1 MTKIKLC
8 GLSRPEDIQA
18 ANALQPACVGFVFAP
33 KSKRYVTPAQAAD
46 LKKGLDPAIRAV
58 GVFVNA
64 PPEEAAAL
72 ANEGVIDLI
81 QLHGG
86 EGEAYLQAL
95 RALTPKPILQAFRVD
110 TAADVAAAEASGAD
124 LVLLD
129 VMLPKLDGFTVL
141 RRLRAEGSTTPVLM
155 LTARSELTDR
165 VNGLDSG
172 ADYYLTKPFEP
183 KELLACIRALT
194 RRQPELRQTDALK
207 YGDLRLEKT
216 SFTLSCGERSVR
228 LSRKEFD
235 MMEMLMLNQK
245 LVITKE
251 KLLLKVWGYESDA
264 EDNNVEVYISF
275 LRKKLDHLHSQV
287 KIRTIRMVGYC
298 LEAPEEA

>member
-95 RALTPKPILQAFRVD
+95 RALTPKPILQAFQER
-110 TAADVAAAEASGAD
+110 AAQGRPSTGPCWRASAG
-124 LVLLD
+124 
-129 VMLPKLDGFTVL
+129 PTSWRG
-141 RRLRAEGSTTPVLM
+141 G
-155 LTARSELTDR
+155 
-165 VNGLDSG
+165 
-172 ADYYLTKPFEP
+172 
-183 KELLACIRALT
+183 CT
-194 RRQPELRQTDALK
+194 RGT
-207 YGDLRLEKT
+207 
-216 SFTLSCGERSVR
+216 
-228 LSRKEFD
+228 
-235 MMEMLMLNQK
+235 
-245 LVITKE
+245 
-251 KLLLKVWGYESDA
+251 
-264 EDNNVEVYISF
+264 
-275 LRKKLDHLHSQV
+275 
-287 KIRTIRMVGYC
+287 
-298 LEAPEEA
+298 

>member
-46 LKKGLDPAIRAV
+46 LKRGLDPAIRAV

-64 PPEEAAAL
+64 PPEEAATL

-86 EGEAYLQAL
+86 EREAYLQTL

-129 VMLPKLDGFTVL
+129 AG
-141 RRLRAEGSTTPVLM
+141 EGGTGETFDWS
-155 LTARSELTDR
+155 
-165 VNGLDSG
+165 
-172 ADYYLTKPFEP
+172 
-183 KELLACIRALT
+183 LLAGIRRPYFLAGGCT
-194 RRQPELRQTDALK
+194 RGT
-207 YGDLRLEKT
+207 
-216 SFTLSCGERSVR
+216 
-228 LSRKEFD
+228 
-235 MMEMLMLNQK
+235 
-245 LVITKE
+245 
-251 KLLLKVWGYESDA
+251 
-264 EDNNVEVYISF
+264 
-275 LRKKLDHLHSQV
+275 
-287 KIRTIRMVGYC
+287 
-298 LEAPEEA
+298 

>member
-46 LKKGLDPAIRAV
+46 LKRGLDPAIRAV

-64 PPEEAAAL
+64 PPEEAATL

-86 EGEAYLQAL
+86 EREAYLQTL

-124 LVLLD
+124 LVPAGGHPPALL
-129 VMLPKLDGFTVL
+129 PGGGAAPGERRPGSSPSPSL
-141 RRLRAEGSTTPVLM
+141 RG
-155 LTARSELTDR
+155 
-165 VNGLDSG
+165 G
-172 ADYYLTKPFEP
+172 
-183 KELLACIRALT
+183 C
-194 RRQPELRQTDALK
+194 ELR
-207 YGDLRLEKT
+207 
-216 SFTLSCGERSVR
+216 
-228 LSRKEFD
+228 
-235 MMEMLMLNQK
+235 
-245 LVITKE
+245 
-251 KLLLKVWGYESDA
+251 
-264 EDNNVEVYISF
+264 
-275 LRKKLDHLHSQV
+275 H
-287 KIRTIRMVGYC
+287 
-298 LEAPEEA
+298 

>member
-46 LKKGLDPAIRAV
+46 LKRGLDPAIRAV

-64 PPEEAAAL
+64 PPEEAATL

-86 EGEAYLQAL
+86 EGEAYLQTL

-129 VMLPKLDGFTVL
+129 AGEGGTGETFDWSLLAGIHRPYFLAGGLHPGNVGQAV
-141 RRLRAEGSTTPVLM
+141 RRLHPFGVDVSSGIETDGKKDPAKMEAFVRA
-155 LTARSELTDR
+155 
-165 VNGLDSG
+165 
-172 ADYYLTKPFEP
+172 
-183 KELLACIRALT
+183 
-194 RRQPELRQTDALK
+194 
-207 YGDLRLEKT
+207 
-216 SFTLSCGERSVR
+216 VR
-228 LSRKEFD
+228 EE
-235 MMEMLMLNQK
+235 EM
-245 LVITKE
+245 I
-251 KLLLKVWGYESDA
+251 
-264 EDNNVEVYISF
+264 
-275 LRKKLDHLHSQV
+275 
-287 KIRTIRMVGYC
+287 
-298 LEAPEEA
+298 

>member
-46 LKKGLDPAIRAV
+46 LKRGLDPAIRAV

-86 EGEAYLQAL
+86 EGEAYLQTL

-110 TAADVAAAEASGAD
+110 TAA
-124 LVLLD
+124 
-129 VMLPKLDGFTVL
+129 
-141 RRLRAEGSTTPVLM
+141 
-155 LTARSELTDR
+155 
-165 VNGLDSG
+165 
-172 ADYYLTKPFEP
+172 
-183 KELLACIRALT
+183 
-194 RRQPELRQTDALK
+194 
-207 YGDLRLEKT
+207 
-216 SFTLSCGERSVR
+216 
-228 LSRKEFD
+228 
-235 MMEMLMLNQK
+235 
-245 LVITKE
+245 
-251 KLLLKVWGYESDA
+251 
-264 EDNNVEVYISF
+264 
-275 LRKKLDHLHSQV
+275 
-287 KIRTIRMVGYC
+287 
-298 LEAPEEA
+298 

>member
-46 LKKGLDPAIRAV
+46 LKRGLDPAIRAV

-86 EGEAYLQAL
+86 EGEAYLQTL

-110 TAADVAAAEASGAD
+110 TAADVAAAEASE
-124 LVLLD
+124 
-129 VMLPKLDGFTVL
+129 PTWSCWTQE
-141 RRLRAEGSTTPVLM
+141 RAAQGRPSTGP
-155 LTARSELTDR
+155 
-165 VNGLDSG
+165 
-172 ADYYLTKPFEP
+172 
-183 KELLACIRALT
+183 CWRASAGPTSWRGGCT
-194 RRQPELRQTDALK
+194 RGT
-207 YGDLRLEKT
+207 
-216 SFTLSCGERSVR
+216 
-228 LSRKEFD
+228 
-235 MMEMLMLNQK
+235 
-245 LVITKE
+245 
-251 KLLLKVWGYESDA
+251 
-264 EDNNVEVYISF
+264 
-275 LRKKLDHLHSQV
+275 
-287 KIRTIRMVGYC
+287 
-298 LEAPEEA
+298 

>member
-72 ANEGVIDLI
+72 ANEG
-81 QLHGG
+81 
-86 EGEAYLQAL
+86 EAYLQAL

-129 VMLPKLDGFTVL
+129 AGEGGTGETFDWSLLAGIRRPYFLAGGLHPGNVGQAV
-141 RRLRAEGSTTPVLM
+141 RRLRPFGVDVSSGIE
-155 LTARSELTDR
+155 TDGKKDPAKMEAF
-165 VNGLDSG
+165 V
-172 ADYYLTKPFEP
+172 
-183 KELLACIRALT
+183 RA
-194 RRQPELRQTDALK
+194 
-207 YGDLRLEKT
+207 
-216 SFTLSCGERSVR
+216 VR
-228 LSRKEFD
+228 EE
-235 MMEMLMLNQK
+235 EM
-245 LVITKE
+245 I
-251 KLLLKVWGYESDA
+251 
-264 EDNNVEVYISF
+264 
-275 LRKKLDHLHSQV
+275 
-287 KIRTIRMVGYC
+287 
-298 LEAPEEA
+298 

>member
-33 KSKRYVTPAQAAD
+33 KSKRYVTPAQAELRERGVRAE
-46 LKKGLDPAIRAV
+46 AIPGDVSR
-58 GVFVNA
+58 
-64 PPEEAAAL
+64 PEEAAAL

-129 VMLPKLDGFTVL
+129 AGEGGTGETFDWSLLAGIRRPYFLAGGLHPGNVGQAV
-141 RRLRAEGSTTPVLM
+141 RRLRPFGVDVSSGIE
-155 LTARSELTDR
+155 TDGKKDPAKMEDF
-165 VNGLDSG
+165 V
-172 ADYYLTKPFEP
+172 
-183 KELLACIRALT
+183 RA
-194 RRQPELRQTDALK
+194 
-207 YGDLRLEKT
+207 
-216 SFTLSCGERSVR
+216 VR
-228 LSRKEFD
+228 EE
-235 MMEMLMLNQK
+235 EM
-245 LVITKE
+245 I
-251 KLLLKVWGYESDA
+251 
-264 EDNNVEVYISF
+264 
-275 LRKKLDHLHSQV
+275 
-287 KIRTIRMVGYC
+287 
-298 LEAPEEA
+298 

>member
-46 LKKGLDPAIRAV
+46 LKRGLDPAIRAV

-64 PPEEAAAL
+64 PPEEAATL

-86 EGEAYLQAL
+86 EREAYLQTL

-129 VMLPKLDGFTVL
+129 AGEGGTGGAGGRTGPGVL
-141 RRLRAEGSTTPVLM
+141 RQLRRGGGRRRHEAGPLAHPPALLPGGGAAPGERRPGSSPSPSL
-155 LTARSELTDR
+155 R
-165 VNGLDSG
+165 GG
-172 ADYYLTKPFEP
+172 
-183 KELLACIRALT
+183 C
-194 RRQPELRQTDALK
+194 ELR
-207 YGDLRLEKT
+207 
-216 SFTLSCGERSVR
+216 
-228 LSRKEFD
+228 
-235 MMEMLMLNQK
+235 
-245 LVITKE
+245 
-251 KLLLKVWGYESDA
+251 
-264 EDNNVEVYISF
+264 
-275 LRKKLDHLHSQV
+275 H
-287 KIRTIRMVGYC
+287 
-298 LEAPEEA
+298 

>member
-46 LKKGLDPAIRAV
+46 LKRGLDPAIRAV

-64 PPEEAAAL
+64 TQEEAAAL

-86 EGEAYLQAL
+86 EGEAYLQTL

-129 VMLPKLDGFTVL
+129 AGEGGTGETFDWSLLAGIHRPYFLAGGLHPGNVGQAV
-141 RRLRAEGSTTPVLM
+141 RRLHPFGVDVSSGIETDGKKDPAKMEAFVRA
-155 LTARSELTDR
+155 
-165 VNGLDSG
+165 
-172 ADYYLTKPFEP
+172 
-183 KELLACIRALT
+183 
-194 RRQPELRQTDALK
+194 
-207 YGDLRLEKT
+207 
-216 SFTLSCGERSVR
+216 VR
-228 LSRKEFD
+228 EE
-235 MMEMLMLNQK
+235 EM
-245 LVITKE
+245 I
-251 KLLLKVWGYESDA
+251 
-264 EDNNVEVYISF
+264 
-275 LRKKLDHLHSQV
+275 
-287 KIRTIRMVGYC
+287 
-298 LEAPEEA
+298 

>member
-46 LKKGLDPAIRAV
+46 LKRGLDPAIRAV

-64 PPEEAAAL
+64 PPEEAATL

-129 VMLPKLDGFTVL
+129 AGEGGTGETFDWSLLAGIRQPYFLAGGLHPGNVGQAV
-141 RRLRAEGSTTPVLM
+141 RRLRPFGVDVSSGIE
-155 LTARSELTDR
+155 TDGKKDPAKMEDF
-165 VNGLDSG
+165 V
-172 ADYYLTKPFEP
+172 
-183 KELLACIRALT
+183 RA
-194 RRQPELRQTDALK
+194 
-207 YGDLRLEKT
+207 
-216 SFTLSCGERSVR
+216 VR
-228 LSRKEFD
+228 EE
-235 MMEMLMLNQK
+235 EM
-245 LVITKE
+245 I
-251 KLLLKVWGYESDA
+251 
-264 EDNNVEVYISF
+264 
-275 LRKKLDHLHSQV
+275 
-287 KIRTIRMVGYC
+287 
-298 LEAPEEA
+298 